1 MQGVPCALCGGFL
14 PLVEMTSID
23 EVLAPL
29 LKRILEEAGIPQNDA
44 VISALCVYLRELETW
59 NRRMDLSGI
68 QDMEGL
74 ALKFVGDTAP
84 FAPLVPTGTR
94 TVLDIGT
101 GAGAPG
107 LVLKIL
113 LPQLEVV
120 LVDALRKRV
129 SFLRHVIALLGLT
142 GVTAHHGRVGEPG
155 IPHIHPPEGFDLV
168 TSQAVGSLDL
178 LTRLAIP
185 LLGPGGVV
193 VAFKGPKA
201 AAEVKVYREILAQRG
216 FLAKTI
222 PVRQPV
228 SGLPRTLVFLRRNPS
243 SLEHSPSLSSHGNR
257 EKTS

>member
-1 MQGVPCALCGGFL
+1 MK
-14 PLVEMTSID
+14 SID
-23 EVLAPL
+23 EALVPF
-29 LKRILEEAGIPQNDA
+29 LKRILEEAGIPHDDA
-44 VISALCVYLRELETW
+44 VISALCVYLGELEIW

-68 QDMEGL
+68 RDMEGL

-84 FAPLVPTGTR
+84 FVPFVPTGTR

-113 LPQLEVV
+113 LPQLKIV

-129 SFLRHVIALLGLT
+129 SFLRHVIALLGLA
-142 GVTAHHGRVGEPG
+142 GVTAQHGRVGEPG
-155 IPHIHPPEGFDLV
+155 VPRTHPPEGFDLV

-185 LLGPGGVV
+185 LLAPGGGV

-201 AAEVKVYREILAQRG
+201 MAEVEICREMLAQKG
-216 FLAKTI
+216 FLAETV

-228 SGLPRTLVFLRRNPS
+228 SGLPRTLVLLHRNTGPS
-243 SLEHSPSLSSHGNR
+243 GYSPSHGNC
-257 EKTS
+257 EKSS